1 MEISALSGLTPRVA
15 SFWGEGGVE
24 LSALNGLSLR
34 GSFFSGVRTACKFL
48 PSWAS
53 G

>member
-24 LSALNGLSLR
+24 LSALNGLGLR
-34 GSFFSGVRTACKFL
+34 AAFFWGEGGV
-48 PSWAS
+48 
-53 G
+53 